1 MDVFE
6 KLESTALKLR
16 NMALSSC
23 QSPVLTS
30 SKEEETL
37 THLLRI
43 KEQVANQC
51 FEMEV
56 RTNAESENIDD
67 SIPDKS
73 SDICKI
79 QEDLENAKFSY
90 CNKVLALHNM
100 QVTQAILENIK
111 RKGKE
116 AELMM
121 ATINHT
127 LSLCSRIEKMKQE
140 SRETEE
146 QLLEIQKKRLELKK
160 LNNGKMKE
168 IQELKMMCDHPER
181 GKYSEILKQGQKN
194 LDKYLQMVAVVKNV
208 FQGIIIASKV
218 NWAADS
224 KLKDVILGMED
235 NLIVE

>member
-37 THLLRI
+37 THLLRLEI
-43 KEQVANQC
+43 T
-51 FEMEV
+51 FE
-56 RTNAESENIDD
+56 T
-67 SIPDKS
+67 SILLQNP
-73 SDICKI
+73 
-79 QEDLENAKFSY
+79 LFFS
-90 CNKVLALHNM
+90 M
-100 QVTQAILENIK
+100 QVTQAILENLK

-127 LSLCSRIEKMKQE
+127 LSLCSRIQKMKQE
-140 SRETEE
+140 SRETED

-168 IQELKMMCDHPER
+168 IQELKMKCDHPER

-224 KLKDVILGMED
+224 KLKDIILGMED

>member
-1 MDVFE
+1 
-6 KLESTALKLR
+6 
-16 NMALSSC
+16 
-23 QSPVLTS
+23 
-30 SKEEETL
+30 
-37 THLLRI
+37 
-43 KEQVANQC
+43 
-51 FEMEV
+51 
-56 RTNAESENIDD
+56 
-67 SIPDKS
+67 
-73 SDICKI
+73 
-79 QEDLENAKFSY
+79 
-90 CNKVLALHNM
+90 M
-100 QVTQAILENIK
+100 QVTQAILENLK